1 MAALSPMLDCE
12 KFLKAQHIYLGKEI
26 EIILYVWLMQEEKN
40 WIKAS
45 KYLLIQCSSYE
56 RWCQLKIPL

>member
-1 MAALSPMLDCE
+1 MAALSLMLDCE
-12 KFLKAQHIYLGKEI
+12 KFLKDIYLGKEM
-26 EIILYVWLMQEEKN
+26 EIILYVWLRQEEKS

-45 KYLLIQCSSYE
+45 KYLLIQCSGYE

>member
-1 MAALSPMLDCE
+1 MAALSLMLDCE
-12 KFLKAQHIYLGKEI
+12 KFLKAQRIYLGKEM

-45 KYLLIQCSSYE
+45 KYLLIQCSGYE
-56 RWCQLKIPL
+56 RWCQLKISL